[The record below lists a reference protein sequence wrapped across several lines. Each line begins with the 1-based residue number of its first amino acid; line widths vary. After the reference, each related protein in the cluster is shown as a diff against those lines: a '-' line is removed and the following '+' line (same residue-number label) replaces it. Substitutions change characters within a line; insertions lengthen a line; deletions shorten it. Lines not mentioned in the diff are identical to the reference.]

1 MKRKSL
7 IDSTSAPQGH
17 PHRGLRVSG
26 ALLLLPVLIFAV
38 TGCSMLTYTSPGGE
52 HFSRYSFGT
61 RTAIASLSVEGGTNG
76 VRRVELQGYQNDA
89 NQALS
94 TVTEAAV
101 RAAVGGVGTVGSVGT
116 ALKR

>member
-7 IDSTSAPQGH
+7 IDSTAVHHGPAH
-17 PHRGLRVSG
+17 LRVPSP
-26 ALLLLPVLIFAV
+26 ATFLLPLLLFALS
-38 TGCSMLTYTSPGGE
+38 GCSMLTYTSPGGE
-52 HFSRYSFGT
+52 HFSRCSFGSK
-61 RTAIASLSVEGGTNG
+61 TAIASLSVEAGTNG

-101 RAAVGGVGTVGSVGT
+101 RAAVGGVGAVGSVGP
-116 ALKR
+116 LNR